1 MPGVDGRKTPDPIAI
16 IALVNYQKFWASGL
30 AGQMIDTFYS
40 HLPYPP
46 PLLYLDVLNLT
57 GGNFSTG
64 PPDGPLGGS
73 EQTQLEGVVA
83 IVDHLRSKGTDLAT
97 EGDRPYGD
105 RPDGSP
111 RAGYVW
117 YHGRGFS
124 NDDYRVISGGSGVNL
139 AGHHVLGNPG
149 AFNVSPIALTAAGLG
164 AVRAHYEALLAG
176 RPTTKK
182 MPGLDTCA
190 WPTAPARSWTN
201 STFPAPA
208 TRFAAIGPTW
218 STISIWPR
226 FKRTFTSAIGPCAGN
241 PTASARS
248 TWRLTA
254 WPIRTQLSRPYRFP
268 TS

>member
-1 MPGVDGRKTPDPIAI
+1 M
-16 IALVNYQKFWASGL
+16 
-30 AGQMIDTFYS
+30 
-40 HLPYPP
+40 
-46 PLLYLDVLNLT
+46 
-57 GGNFSTG
+57 
-64 PPDGPLGGS
+64 
-73 EQTQLEGVVA
+73 A

-97 EGDRPYGD
+97 EGDRPYGN

-164 AVRAHYEALLAG
+164 DRPGPLRSFARRPADYEKNAGLGHLAL
-176 RPTTKK
+176 
-182 MPGLDTCA
+182 GL
-190 WPTAPARSWTN
+190 PRQARSWTN

-226 FKRTFTSAIGPCAGN
+226 FKRTFTSAIGPCARQSDGFGAVHLATYRLAN
-241 PTASARS
+241 PDGTFTTVSIPDFLTDWRKAPAQRRARRCSPSPLRPRSASPRPAN
-248 TWRLTA
+248 
-254 WPIRTQLSRPYRFP
+254 IR
-268 TS
+268 